1 MTSSPESAPSGA
13 GGDPGDELMVF
24 GYFHI
29 ALGAMIGMVALIPAV
44 YLAIGRELQDT
55 DLQRNAAGA
64 SVLANSVGLS
74 LTLTLIGMAA
84 AVVVVW
90 GGARML
96 RRRGWRTCVF
106 SSVVGCL
113 FFPLGTL
120 LGGITLSRLFD
131 PDLRGAFRDG

>member
-1 MTSSPESAPSGA
+1 MTASGEPAPAHA
-13 GGDPGDELMVF
+13 GSDPGDELMVF

-29 ALGAMIGMVALIPAV
+29 ALGAMIGMVALVPAV
-44 YLAIGRELQDT
+44 YLAIGRELQDV
-55 DLQRNAAGA
+55 DLQRDATGA

-74 LTLTLIGMAA
+74 LTLTVIGMAA
-84 AVVVVW
+84 AAVVTW

-96 RRRGWRTCVF
+96 RRRGWRSCVF
-106 SSVVGCL
+106 SSIVGCL

>member
-1 MTSSPESAPSGA
+1 MTANGAPQPAGA
-13 GGDPGDELMVF
+13 GGDPGDELQVF

-44 YLAIGRELQDT
+44 YLAIGHELRDVDLKQDAT
-55 DLQRNAAGA
+55 GAVALTA
-64 SVLANSVGLS
+64 SVPLS
-74 LTLTLIGMAA
+74 LTLTVIGMVAA
-84 AVVVVW
+84 GVVVW

-96 RRRGWRTCVF
+96 RRRGWRLCVV
-106 SSVVGCL
+106 SSIVGCL